1 MSLLCAYS
9 DSEGEEEEEEEKK
22 INIKGDNENFKQ
34 EKEEADED
42 DKLSILKVTE
52 KPYGLLVTEETTSID
67 ETGKGEDY
75 NYKDEDQNDNSNNNN
90 NHSNSNN
97 SNNENNDEMSY
108 QIADTESDK
117 LNHCHT
123 IIHTIIENKEYQ
135 PKELQEPDTPSRL
148 QSPAYVSTPP
158 HSKDPYF
165 HNLSPKI
172 SIITADTILKSK
184 IKQNIDTSFIPEAPK
199 DSQVDFG
206 LKEKIIR
213 YHKMKQDGISI
224 NQALRNSSSFKNPS
238 VIEKLIS
245 FCEIDELGSN
255 YPLSQ
260 FNPHSY
266 PLDDYYKPL
275 NEKQRKMD
283 EKREFERINRM
294 KIDFVQSEINN
305 NNNSINNNNINSN
318 NNNNNIANPTPS
330 IPTNTAPKKKYNK
343 WEKEKHKQKQ
353 LQQQKSKATFIS
365 AAPSIAENPTP
376 TNTTT
381 TSVINKSESL
391 MKRFRTNGF

>member
-9 DSEGEEEEEEEKK
+9 DSEDESDENK
-22 INIKGDNENFKQ
+22 INIKGDNDNNEA
-34 EKEEADED
+34 EEEE
-42 DKLSILKVTE
+42 DKLSISKVTE
-52 KPYGLLVTEETTSID
+52 KPYGLLVTEETTKID
-67 ETGKGEDY
+67 ESDEGEDY
-75 NYKDEDQNDNSNNNN
+75 NYKDDNNENQEND
-90 NHSNSNN
+90 NN
-97 SNNENNDEMSY
+97 SNGNNNENADEMSY

-123 IIHTIIENKEYQ
+123 IIHTILENKEPQ
-135 PKELQEPDTPSRL
+135 PKELLEPDTPSRL

-158 HSKDPYF
+158 HSKDPNF
-165 HNLSPKI
+165 HNLSP
-172 SIITADTILKSK
+172 SLSRPTTTETILKSK
-184 IKQNIDTSFIPEAPK
+184 KKQIIDTSFIPEVPK
-199 DSQVDFG
+199 DSEVDLE
-206 LKEKIIR
+206 LKEKIFR
-213 YHKMKQDGISI
+213 YHKMKQNGISI
-224 NQALRNSSSFKNPS
+224 NQSLRSSQSFKNPS
-238 VIEKLIS
+238 VIEKLIA

-266 PLDDYYKPL
+266 SIDDYYKPL

-294 KIDFVQSEINN
+294 KIDFVQSEINTN
-305 NNNSINNNNINSN
+305 NGNNDNNNSNIV
-318 NNNNNIANPTPS
+318 NPTPTS
-330 IPTNTAPKKKYNK
+330 ASAPKKKYNK

-365 AAPSIAENPTP
+365 AAPSIVKKRENPTP
-376 TNTTT
+376 TNTTST
-381 TSVINKSESL
+381 TNKSESL